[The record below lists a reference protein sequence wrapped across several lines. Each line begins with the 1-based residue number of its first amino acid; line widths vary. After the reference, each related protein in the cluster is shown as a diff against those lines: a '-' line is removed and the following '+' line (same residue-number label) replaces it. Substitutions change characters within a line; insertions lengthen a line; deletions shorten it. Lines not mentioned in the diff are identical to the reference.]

1 MISDFQLR
9 TMFNKTNNIK
19 KISSMDTPRLL
30 VGMRCHPL
38 LWLMLPLLLTIL
50 TSCALKREKYD
61 TPQIPIPDGYVGPSS
76 LPVSEAADSLT
87 PRDSELAGWWRL
99 FDSLELDALVDRA
112 LADNQDLR
120 IAAQRVL
127 QAKARAIQGKAG
139 QYPEV
144 SLPLQYSVEAPKD
157 GIGTVKKGD
166 KVDSDETY
174 QLGLDAKWRV
184 DLWGERSSQAESAEL
199 QLWRAIFEHDD
210 QARKLEADLVNA
222 YIEYLSLND
231 RMRVARETE
240 VVMNNMLGAMKARLT
255 SGDATLIDVEQ
266 QRTAVFSVRSDMPE
280 IELRRK
286 QLANRI
292 ALLVGGV
299 PEGLTLSDKGL
310 AELLYPRVKPGVP
323 AALLLQRP
331 DVRAIEARL
340 LAADANIDVARA
352 RVMPPLDLTAQ
363 VGFGSLYI
371 DQVFMPHTLY
381 YNFIA
386 NLSATI
392 FDAGRRKSE
401 VEFSKAAHEE
411 MIETYVK
418 VIHAA
423 TLEVETA
430 LHTIELTRKRLA
442 IQQEATDAAH
452 RAWLY
457 SEEAYD
463 AGSIDYLVYL
473 DTLRTYHRNLDQLYS
488 FRRNT
493 YQGQVDLFNALG
505 GGAPLRE
512 SLPGK
517 GWRPEKQAGSILT
530 GEGKPLSVH
539 GHWLPSGG
547 WGTGRKSG
555 NADKDRSSVDQKSWL
570 VELTGDHNRE
580 GVEAAWRDLRNQNL
594 KLVENHTLLARLPQ
608 DTVKPEGAA
617 ATWYR
622 LAVEEFITKE
632 EAEKWC
638 KRLNSGK
645 MRCQIV
651 ELDPEITIA
660 GRFPWPD
667 PLEKDLAQ
675 VTTGAYVPVS
685 SQATRQDF
693 SGK

>member
-1 MISDFQLR
+1 MRTLLININEYKRLGSKASLR
-9 TMFNKTNNIK
+9 PPLGANRH
-19 KISSMDTPRLL
+19 RLIWLALAVL
-30 VGMRCHPL
+30 VAVG
-38 LWLMLPLLLTIL
+38 TG
-50 TSCALKREKYD
+50 CALKRDQYD
-61 TPQIPIPDGYVGPSS
+61 TPQIPLPDGYVGP
-76 LPVSEAADSLT
+76 AAVEGEEEVDPLK

-99 FDSLELDALVDRA
+99 FDSEELDALVDRA
-112 LADNQDLR
+112 LTNNQDLR

-127 QAKARAIQGKAG
+127 QAKARAIQGKAS

-144 SLPLQYSVEAPKD
+144 SLPVQYNVEAPED
-157 GIGTVKKGD
+157 GIGTVEKDGE
-166 KVDSDETY
+166 VESEETY
-174 QLGLDAKWRV
+174 QLGLNVDWRV
-184 DLWGERSSQAESAEL
+184 DLWGEQSSLAESAEL

-210 QARKLEADLVNA
+210 QARKLVAELVGA

-240 VVMNNMLGAMKARLT
+240 VVMSNMLNAMEARLA

-266 QRTAVFSVRSDMPE
+266 QRTAVFGVRSDMPE

-286 QLANRI
+286 QIANRL
-292 ALLVGGV
+292 ALLLGGV

-310 AELLYPRVKPGVP
+310 GELLYPRVKPGVP
-323 AALLLQRP
+323 AALLRQRP

-363 VGFGSLYI
+363 VGYGSLYI
-371 DQVFMPHTLY
+371 DEVFMPHTLY
-381 YNFIA
+381 WNFIA

-401 VEFSKAAHEE
+401 VDFSKASHEE
-411 MIETYVK
+411 MVETYVK

-430 LHTIELTRKRLA
+430 LQTIELTRKRLS

-452 RAWLY
+452 RAWMY

-473 DTLRTYHRNLDQLYS
+473 DTVRTYHRNLDQLYS
-488 FRRNT
+488 FQRNT
-493 YQGQVDLFNALG
+493 YQGQVDLFNSLG
-505 GGAPLRE
+505 GGAPIRQP
-512 SLPGK
+512 LPGK
-517 GWRPEKQAGSILT
+517 GWRPEQQPGSIVA
-530 GEGKPLSVH
+530 GEGKPLRVK

-547 WGTGRKSG
+547 WGTDRKSDQ
-555 NADKDRSSVDQKSWL
+555 NDHDTSSIDKESWV
-570 VELTGDHNRE
+570 VELTGDHTRE
-580 GVEAAWRDLRNQNL
+580 GVEAAWRDLRNQNP
-594 KLVENHTLLARLPQ
+594 KLVERHTLLARLPQ
-608 DTVKPEGAA
+608 DTVKPEGDA

-622 LAVEEFITKE
+622 LAVEEFPTKDD
-632 EAEKWC
+632 AEKWC

-645 MRCQIV
+645 MRCKVI
-651 ELDPEITIA
+651 ELDPDVTIA

-667 PLEKDLAQ
+667 PLEKDLAR
-675 VTTGAYVPVS
+675 VTTGPYTPVS
-685 SQATRQDF
+685 SPSGHSAQA
-693 SGK
+693 GK

>member
-1 MISDFQLR
+1 MYNNNLHVSYLGLVALLNPLARKDRLR
-9 TMFNKTNNIK
+9 LI
-19 KISSMDTPRLL
+19 
-30 VGMRCHPL
+30 
-38 LWLMLPLLLTIL
+38 WLILPLLISLLTG
-50 TSCALKREKYD
+50 CALKRDQYD
-61 TPQIPIPDGYVGPSS
+61 TPQIPLPDGYVGPSA
-76 LPVSEAADSLT
+76 VAGAAEGDPLK

-99 FDSLELDALVDRA
+99 FDSQELDTLVDRA
-112 LADNQDLR
+112 LANNQDLR

-144 SLPLQYSVEAPKD
+144 SLPVQYNAEAPKD
-157 GIGTVKKGD
+157 GIGTVEKDGE
-166 KVDSDETY
+166 VESEETY
-174 QLGLDAKWRV
+174 QLGLNVNWRV
-184 DLWGERSSQAESAEL
+184 DLWGEQSSLAESAEL
-199 QLWRAIFEHDD
+199 QLWRAIFDHDD
-210 QARKLEADLVNA
+210 QARKLVAELVGA

-240 VVMNNMLGAMKARLT
+240 VVMSNMLSAMEARLA

-266 QRTAVFSVRSDMPE
+266 QRAAVFSVRSDMPE

-286 QLANRI
+286 QIANRL

-299 PEGLTLSDKGL
+299 PEGLSLSDQGL
-310 AELLYPRVKPGVP
+310 GELLYPRVKPGVP
-323 AALLLQRP
+323 AALLRQRP

-363 VGFGSLYI
+363 VGYGSLYI
-371 DQVFMPHTLY
+371 DEVFMPHTLY
-381 YNFIA
+381 WNFIA

-392 FDAGRRKSE
+392 FDAGRRQSE
-401 VEFSKAAHEE
+401 VDFNKAAHEE
-411 MIETYVK
+411 MVETYVK

-430 LHTIELTRKRLA
+430 LQTIELTRKRLA

-452 RAWLY
+452 RAWMY

-473 DTLRTYHRNLDQLYS
+473 DTVRTYHRNLDQLYT

-493 YQGQVDLFNALG
+493 YQGQVDLFNSLG
-505 GGAPLRE
+505 GGAPIRQP
-512 SLPGK
+512 LPGK
-517 GWRPEKQAGSILT
+517 GWRPEKQPGSIVA
-530 GEGKPLSVH
+530 GEGKPLKVQ

-547 WGTGRKSG
+547 WGTKGRS
-555 NADKDRSSVDQKSWL
+555 DQMDQSSHDRSSMDQESWL
-570 VELTGDHNRE
+570 VELTGDHSRE
-580 GVEAAWRDLRNQNL
+580 GVEAAWRDLRNHNP
-594 KLVENHTLLARLPQ
+594 KLVERHSLLARLPQ
-608 DTVKPEGAA
+608 DTVKPEGDA

-622 LAVEEFITKE
+622 LAVEEFTTRDD
-632 EAEKWC
+632 AEKWC
-638 KRLNSGK
+638 KRLNFGK
-645 MRCQIV
+645 MRCKVI
-651 ELDPEITIA
+651 ELDPDIDIA

-675 VTTGAYVPVS
+675 VTTGAYTSPS
-685 SQATRQDF
+685 APSTQMDKA
-693 SGK
+693 GK